1 MGCTISN
8 KSDKSSEELLIESVE
23 NTLQFTQIN
32 SQLLIDSIS
41 LMYPGPQIT
50 FKQLKSSLKC
60 LGLYT
65 SESRGFFA
73 HITMKAPISMKKIF
87 CLYILKG
94 KSKLNQKI
102 RFLFKIYAESE
113 LRIILKSEAEL
124 LVSHILQITLTSI
137 PSFCTVLYPD
147 ESAFQI
153 YSSKVCL
160 FANSLLKYFI
170 MKIMKTRLEISY
182 SELIKC
188 FNVDEELSLLLKGS
202 KLRDFCVN
210 VFGKQIKNHNNLGSP
225 KHLKGK
231 SSGKFV
237 DEKGVEDSLEQE
249 VCLSI
254 T

>member
-23 NTLQFTQIN
+23 STLQFTQVN

-41 LMYPGPQIT
+41 LMYPGPQLT
-50 FKQLKSSLKC
+50 FKQLKSSLSC

-65 SESRGFFA
+65 STSKGFFK
-73 HITMKAPISMKKIF
+73 HFTMKAPISMKKIF

-102 RFLFKIYAESE
+102 RLLFRAYAESE
-113 LRIILKSEAEL
+113 LRILLKSEAEL

-137 PSFCTVLYPD
+137 PSYCIVLYPE
-147 ESAFQI
+147 ESDFQI
-153 YSSKVCL
+153 YCSKVCL
-160 FANSLLKYFI
+160 FTNSLLKYFI
-170 MKIMKTRLEISY
+170 VKIMKGRLEIPY

-188 FNVDEELSLLLKGS
+188 FSADEELSLLMKGN

-210 VFGKQIKNHNNLGSP
+210 VFGKQVRYRSGLGSP
-225 KHLKGK
+225 RHLKGK
-231 SSGKFV
+231 LSEKSLE
-237 DEKGVEDSLEQE
+237 EKGDEDGVEQE